1 MVFLEQTPS
10 KAGVR
15 RLQMEKHLY
24 YYQAFVEKVY
34 DGDTVTCTVECGFG
48 LSMRK
53 QKIRLYGINCPEVRG
68 PERENGLRSRNAL
81 RDKILHKT
89 VVLKTKKDAK
99 GKYGRYLGTLFLDGE
114 NVNRW
119 LLAKGLAEEA
129 FY

>member
-1 MVFLEQTPS
+1 
-10 KAGVR
+10 
-15 RLQMEKHLY
+15 MEKHLY